1 MEEKC
6 YYSLDSF
13 YRKKFG
19 TKVFKVSLDAGFSC
33 PNKDGS
39 KGRGGCIF
47 CSGSTNI
54 GHYKDSLENQFESIK
69 SQLHRKWRDAKYVA
83 FFEANT
89 NTYASLDTLKDIY
102 ERVLKFEGVV
112 GLAIATRCDAFS
124 EEIYDYLEELN
135 SRTYLTIELG
145 LQSSF
150 DSTLEFINRGHTRDD
165 FTKCV
170 QELKKRNIEVVAHII
185 NGLPFETEKMMLET
199 IKYLNWLKVD
209 GIKFHMLYIEEGTVL
224 ENLYKKLQ
232 FSLLSKEQYIEI
244 LGKQINMLDKEIVV
258 HRLVSGPNN
267 KKLVEPR
274 WLLGKFKLLNDIE
287 KFFKENG
294 VIQGKEKRD

>member
-267 KKLVEPR
+267 KKLVEPK

-287 KFFKENG
+287 KFFKENE